1 MDIDELIDAAARA
14 AVEDTASAEHAASER
29 EALLEHAASEREA
42 LLEHGKEAKHHVW
55 EMHYANATM
64 RAYLHKKL
72 AASPPA
78 FQAAVAAVETILA
91 DELAEDNKRRAAIR
105 AEYPT
110 LFKDYE

>member
-14 AVEDTASAEHAASER
+14 AVEDPASAEHAT
-29 EALLEHAASEREA
+29 SEREA

-55 EMHYANATM
+55 EMHYANTTM
-64 RAYLHKKL
+64 RVHLRKKL

-78 FQAAVAAVETILA
+78 FQAAVAAVENILA

-105 AEYPT
+105 AEYPN
-110 LFKDYE
+110 LYKDYE